1 MGECMLRRMLFRNGF
16 AFTRFGSLSMP
27 NQSRSETVVLLL
39 TIFAIHLCLLR
50 LFHYDLTIDG
60 IKDAFV
66 GNVISYLVIYILLL
80 IASLINSYVRQSP
93 NRFSVVNLYI
103 FLLDIIPWVPVFFNK
118 SYIGTFRFDGK
129 SIITN
134 SEITPFGI
142 RFVYTEAVVALCTI
156 LLSFVFIQ
164 MLASNRTAKT
174 D

>member
-1 MGECMLRRMLFRNGF
+1 
-16 AFTRFGSLSMP
+16 
-27 NQSRSETVVLLL
+27 
-39 TIFAIHLCLLR
+39 
-50 LFHYDLTIDG
+50 
-60 IKDAFV
+60 
-66 GNVISYLVIYILLL
+66 
-80 IASLINSYVRQSP
+80 
-93 NRFSVVNLYI
+93 
-103 FLLDIIPWVPVFFNK
+103 VFFNK

-174 D
+174 DGGTATAAGIPGINR